1 MTEGEGGMHVR
12 AGAVGADYAGRCVD
26 TCDAFSYLLRLSLI
40 QPQVLRPPGCREID
54 TCQVIES

>member
-40 QPQVLRPPGCREID
+40 QPQVLRVHPAAARL
-54 TCQVIES
+54 TLVR

>member
-12 AGAVGADYAGRCVD
+12 AGAVGADYAGHCVD

-40 QPQVLRPPGCREID
+40 QPQVLRVHPAAARL
-54 TCQVIES
+54 TLVR